1 MRRFTITLAATALA
15 LGSMAL
21 TANAQTQA
29 VGAAGVHAQLQNA
42 TPIVK
47 QAACNGTNWF
57 LWLWARMG
65 LECLLSP
72 VRSLLVSDALETK
85 RLRPRPPPGGLF
97 LSGTAA

>member
-1 MRRFTITLAATALA
+1 MRRFTVTLAATALA

-47 QAACNGTNWF
+47 QAACNGRT
-57 LWLWARMG
+57 G
-65 LECLLSP
+65 SYGCG
-72 VRSLLVSDALETK
+72 
-85 RLRPRPPPGGLF
+85 PGWVWN
-97 LSGTAA
+97 AYYRRCVHCW